1 MRVALINNI
10 TSFKATFSIRKNYF
24 IRHPFH
30 HAPFTINVLLEKYF
44 CLVNWLVCLARTRM
58 KNKS

>member
-1 MRVALINNI
+1 MGVALINNI

-30 HAPFTINVLLEKYF
+30 LAPFTINVLLEKYF
-44 CLVNWLVCLARTRM
+44 CLVNGLVCLART
-58 KNKS
+58 